1 MQSNSIVYVI
11 QNESTFVPR
20 LKPLSDLYIS
30 MLIFVENARLATIF
44 DSSRSL
50 TEWHLHLHS
59 FIYVYHSQ
67 IQVREQRSKWAVF
80 LRSGQ
85 RCWVL
90 LLTNNSQKTSWLTSK
105 TTLVPLT
112 TFKAYR
118 YWVPFSFLVNW
129 MHFLPPTDSIL
140 IPLIMEEENKIM
152 NENMALNITFD

>member
-1 MQSNSIVYVI
+1 MQDSRLFLILLEVWQSDTYIYILLFMSTIPKFKYENKDL
-11 QNESTFVPR
+11 NELFSWGVARDVEYFCSRTI
-20 LKPLSDLYIS
+20 LK
-30 MLIFVENARLATIF
+30 
-44 DSSRSL
+44 
-50 TEWHLHLHS
+50 
-59 FIYVYHSQ
+59 
-67 IQVREQRSKWAVF
+67 
-80 LRSGQ
+80 
-85 RCWVL
+85 
-90 LLTNNSQKTSWLTSK
+90 KTSWLTSK

>member
-1 MQSNSIVYVI
+1 MQSKFDCLCNSEWVHFKTVLFPDWNLYVTFTYQCYSRLFLI
-11 QNESTFVPR
+11 LLEIWQSDTYIYILLFMSTIPKF
-20 LKPLSDLYIS
+20 KYENKDL
-30 MLIFVENARLATIF
+30 NAW
-44 DSSRSL
+44 S
-50 TEWHLHLHS
+50 
-59 FIYVYHSQ
+59 
-67 IQVREQRSKWAVF
+67 VF